1 MAREKACRGT
11 AIGMKHIKNRRLEL
25 PLRSHQGLMVGS
37 CVPFYFC
44 PRSVMLYVLHK
55 SNDPDLYFRDGQ
67 RPIIH
72 LVADAYETIRW
83 AESNDL
89 RWAFTLSNAGSS
101 YFEDRSNLSELD
113 QINWNAVVAT
123 QWSNSDIKDA
133 KQAEFLVE
141 QRFPWRLVVGIGVH
155 DHIVRENVRSATAEQ
170 DHKPIVKVMQNWYY

>member
-1 MAREKACRGT
+1 M
-11 AIGMKHIKNRRLEL
+11 
-25 PLRSHQGLMVGS
+25 
-37 CVPFYFC
+37 
-44 PRSVMLYVLHK
+44 
-55 SNDPDLYFRDGQ
+55 
-67 RPIIH
+67 
-72 LVADAYETIRW
+72 

-89 RWAFTLSNAGSS
+89 RWAFTLSNADSS

-113 QINWNAVVAT
+113 QINWNAVVAI

-155 DHIVRENVRSATAEQ
+155 DHIVRENVMSATAEQ